1 MSFFIVCRTII
12 AAFHCKG
19 IKKFIKYKIKM
30 PKYFL
35 YSQKSGNFAAILRN
49 ISNKQGKNE
58 KD

>member
-1 MSFFIVCRTII
+1 
-12 AAFHCKG
+12 
-19 IKKFIKYKIKM
+19 M